1 MFFIK
6 AAWPKETQKKSCM
19 NERLQLYLAPIAT
32 HSATQR
38 TKGYFGME
46 AKQPL
51 SGYSFLM

>member
-32 HSATQR
+32 HSATQS
-38 TKGYFGME
+38 KNGYTTNDVTI
-46 AKQPL
+46 
-51 SGYSFLM
+51 